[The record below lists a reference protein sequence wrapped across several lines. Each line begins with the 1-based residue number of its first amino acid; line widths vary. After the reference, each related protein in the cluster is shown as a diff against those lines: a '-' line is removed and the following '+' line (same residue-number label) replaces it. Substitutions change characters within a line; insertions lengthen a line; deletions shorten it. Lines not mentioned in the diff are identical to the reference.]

1 MKKVLLLASLIA
13 LPLISNAQDI
23 KIGFVNTQEIF
34 SVYPPFKEAQ
44 TQFEAEGKKMEDQLL
59 KMNEEGQKKLEEYQK
74 MAEQPNPDEAIM
86 RDKETELQAL
96 QMRIANYQ
104 KQAREQL
111 QRKQENLMLPI
122 NKAVKDAIDAVSA
135 EGDYTY
141 VLDEQVLLFH
151 SSKAANLTPAVRKKL
166 NIPANA
172 QPFAPLKDGGM

>member
-1 MKKVLLLASLIA
+1 MKKILLIASLIA
-13 LPLISNAQDI
+13 LPFTSFAQEV

-34 SVYPPFKEAQ
+34 SVYPPVKEAQ
-44 TQFEAEGKKMEDQLL
+44 TQLETESKKIEDQLL

-74 MAEQPNPDEAIM
+74 MAEQPNPDEAIL

-96 QMRIANYQ
+96 QMRISNYQ

-111 QRKQENLMLPI
+111 QRKQESLMMPI

-135 EGDYTY
+135 EGGYTY

-151 SSKAANLTPAVRKKL
+151 SSKAENLTSSVRKKL

-172 QPFAPLKDGGM
+172 QPFTPLTNN